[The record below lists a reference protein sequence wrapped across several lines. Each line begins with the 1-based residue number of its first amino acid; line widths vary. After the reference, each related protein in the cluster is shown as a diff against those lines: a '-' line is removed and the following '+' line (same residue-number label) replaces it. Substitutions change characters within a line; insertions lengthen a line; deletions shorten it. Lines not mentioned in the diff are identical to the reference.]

1 MEEKQGMTDGQY
13 SDHLRAV
20 IADLEQIK
28 KLGVSEEAE
37 AEIDSIIPGTERQ
50 SGKQKVKATTEKRPI
65 NTDLPA
71 FRFAACSVILP
82 KPSSPCRG
90 YKRKPEKWLPFV
102 LSVLGF
108 PCSMQY
114 PGNYSVHLEIIDSV
128 SLSLIKRSINAQRKE
143 TIAMVAVIIL
153 ALLIYGIFQ
162 FTKYLMG
169 ATVNHAQSHIA
180 GSWGWQN
187 LNPEPSDDLITF
199 TKSVTA
205 FVLALLLFSIFFS

>member
-1 MEEKQGMTDGQY
+1 M
-13 SDHLRAV
+13 
-20 IADLEQIK
+20 
-28 KLGVSEEAE
+28 
-37 AEIDSIIPGTERQ
+37 
-50 SGKQKVKATTEKRPI
+50 
-65 NTDLPA
+65 
-71 FRFAACSVILP
+71 LP
-82 KPSSPCRG
+82 KQSSPCRG

-102 LSVLGF
+102 LSALGF

-114 PGNYSVHLEIIDSV
+114 PGNCFVHLKNADSV
-128 SLSLIKRSINAQRKE
+128 SLSLMKRSINAQRKE
-143 TIAMVAVIIL
+143 TIAMVTIIIL

-187 LNPEPSDDLITF
+187 LNPEPGEDLITF